1 MAIADSLCYTSET
14 NTTLQINY
22 ISIKMI
28 FKSLGQHPTTQ
39 KQFSTWESKQPP
51 PSSRIKIQMG
61 YRKKFHHPL
70 PKRCLFSFIKHITLG
85 YKSSNIHTHANTHT
99 VLQGQDH
106 VYSFIKNAFRKNFFI
121 MILLILLYY

>member
-39 KQFSTWESKQPP
+39 KQFST
-51 PSSRIKIQMG
+51 
-61 YRKKFHHPL
+61 
-70 PKRCLFSFIKHITLG
+70 
-85 YKSSNIHTHANTHT
+85 
-99 VLQGQDH
+99 
-106 VYSFIKNAFRKNFFI
+106 
-121 MILLILLYY
+121 